1 MKSDTA
7 GIEALTFFFFFFF
20 SAEGYGVASDNVDG
34 GGEDVYE
41 KNEIISVVTT
51 KKEDARLVT
60 IIDLFAHRLVTL
72 KQTRGLLCEKQAF
85 FLPGQKEKTSTVLQC
100 VSCTEVEILL
110 KFYVFPLASLR
121 FSFYCWISDTWRGE
135 VKKNTFFHF
144 MFSGGEVA

>member
-1 MKSDTA
+1 M
-7 GIEALTFFFFFFF
+7 
-20 SAEGYGVASDNVDG
+20 DG

-60 IIDLFAHRLVTL
+60 IIDLFAHRLCYIEANTWE
-72 KQTRGLLCEKQAF
+72 LCEKQAYRD
-85 FLPGQKEKTSTVLQC
+85 KRKTSTVLQC

-135 VKKNTFFHF
+135 VKNTFFHF
-144 MFSGGEVA
+144 MFRGSCMNSMGFH